1 MQIEQ
6 QYPLSVS
13 EQNAKDMFLKFH
25 AFEILEFIEQNGSV
39 TIKNLLIENGLKFRT
54 ISASLVKGK

>member
-1 MQIEQ
+1 MNIEQ
-6 QYPLSVS
+6 QYPLSIS
-13 EQNAKDMFLKFH
+13 EASATDMFFKFH
-25 AFEILEFIEQNGSV
+25 SFTISEFIKQNGSV